1 MGIARPI
8 RILLVDDHAM
18 VRRGLA
24 SLLGTFDD
32 LEVVGEAADGAAALA
47 QCERLRPDVVVMDLV
62 LPGIDGVEA
71 TRLLRRLCPA
81 PQVVVLSGFQDEGWV
96 QGALAAGAIG
106 YLLKGADADQ
116 LVGAIRRAAE
126 GHATL
131 APEAAEALIQL
142 AVHAAPADALS
153 EREHEVL
160 ALLAQGLSNPEIAR
174 RLFVSRSTV
183 KFHVSSI
190 LAKLGSASRTE
201 AVVTAL
207 QRHLL

>member
-8 RILLVDDHAM
+8 RILLVDDHTV
-18 VRRGLA
+18 VRRGLET
-24 SLLGTFDD
+24 LLSTFED
-32 LEVVGEAADGAAALA
+32 LQVVGEAGDGAEALA
-47 QCERLRPDVVVMDLV
+47 KCERLSPAVVVMDLV

-71 TRLLRRLCPA
+71 TRMLRRLRPA
-81 PQVVVLSGFQDEGWV
+81 PQVVVLTGFQDEGWV
-96 QGALAAGAIG
+96 QGALAAGAIA
-106 YLLKGADADQ
+106 YLLKGADADR
-116 LVGAIRRAAE
+116 LVEAIRRAAD

-142 AVHAAPADALS
+142 AVHAAPGDALS
-153 EREHEVL
+153 EREYEVL